1 MDMLPMNRLTDELI
15 KVTNYRKK
23 RMSEVEKLDR
33 LFFGGFRKSASLV
46 ELINGM
52 EILEISY
59 LERLYQ

>member
-1 MDMLPMNRLTDELI
+1 MDMLPMNRLTDELKKI
-15 KVTNYRKK
+15 TNYRKK
-23 RMSEVEKLDR
+23 RMSEIEKLDR

-46 ELINGM
+46 ELRNSM

>member
-23 RMSEVEKLDR
+23 RMSEVEKIDR

-46 ELINGM
+46 ELRNSM
-52 EILEISY
+52 EILEIGY